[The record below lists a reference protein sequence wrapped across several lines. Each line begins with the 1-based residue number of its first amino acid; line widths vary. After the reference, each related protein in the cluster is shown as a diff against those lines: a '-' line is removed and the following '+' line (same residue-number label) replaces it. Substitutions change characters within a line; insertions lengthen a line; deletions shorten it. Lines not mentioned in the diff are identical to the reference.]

1 MRCFAC
7 QTASQLMTC
16 TAISVIGMD
25 IYAVT
30 DRIVGQCRLQFCR
43 MVVTIYRRLTKSFPP
58 TWQHHHL
65 MIASTTVPII
75 QWQLIF
81 FLGVDQY
88 TKANLRLDA
97 SLPPC
102 TLRKSK
108 EEKGTRR
115 LRQPT
120 IAEQLR
126 FMSTLTKKGPPFSS
140 GDPRP
145 ARAGNRLRSLSA
157 GRAHAGRRWS
167 RRA

>member
-1 MRCFAC
+1 MAITTC
-7 QTASQLMTC
+7 QRAMKL
-16 TAISVIGMD
+16 
-25 IYAVT
+25 
-30 DRIVGQCRLQFCR
+30 
-43 MVVTIYRRLTKSFPP
+43 FPP

-65 MIASTTVPII
+65 MIASTIVPII

-126 FMSTLTKKGPPFSS
+126 FNEYANEKGAAVFLRRPS
-140 GDPRP
+140 PR
-145 ARAGNRLRSLSA
+145 A
-157 GRAHAGRRWS
+157 
-167 RRA
+167 

>member
-1 MRCFAC
+1 MK
-7 QTASQLMTC
+7 L
-16 TAISVIGMD
+16 
-25 IYAVT
+25 
-30 DRIVGQCRLQFCR
+30 
-43 MVVTIYRRLTKSFPP
+43 FPL

-115 LRQPT
+115 VRQPT

-126 FMSTLTKKGPPFSS
+126 FNEYANEKGAAVFLRRPS
-140 GDPRP
+140 PR
-145 ARAGNRLRSLSA
+145 A
-157 GRAHAGRRWS
+157 
-167 RRA
+167 

>member
-1 MRCFAC
+1 MAITTC
-7 QTASQLMTC
+7 QRAMKL
-16 TAISVIGMD
+16 
-25 IYAVT
+25 
-30 DRIVGQCRLQFCR
+30 
-43 MVVTIYRRLTKSFPP
+43 FPP

-65 MIASTTVPII
+65 MIASTIVPII

-88 TKANLRLDA
+88 TKANLRLGA

-157 GRAHAGRRWS
+157 GRAHAGRR
-167 RRA
+167 

>member
-1 MRCFAC
+1 MVITTC
-7 QTASQLMTC
+7 QRAMKL
-16 TAISVIGMD
+16 
-25 IYAVT
+25 
-30 DRIVGQCRLQFCR
+30 
-43 MVVTIYRRLTKSFPP
+43 FPP

-65 MIASTTVPII
+65 MIASTIVPII

-140 GDPRP
+140 GRPSPRACGQSSPITISAPRP
-145 ARAGNRLRSLSA
+145 GWTQVTTL
-157 GRAHAGRRWS
+157 GREKVIYFRRQLLANAVIASS
-167 RRA
+167 RVGS